1 MKNNYGREYET
12 SGNYVYVYGSTQSAL
27 TDRNSNRYVQ
37 MYDTVEL
44 GKTSMSIDFINEDC
58 KLKESEIHIF
68 PNPFKNY
75 FTIDIGNNVGGNE
88 LFVYNSM
95 GILKYY
101 DEDVYGKEDVFING
115 ADGLYFIV
123 LKTNREKKTFKI
135 IKQ

>member
-1 MKNNYGREYET
+1 MKT
-12 SGNYVYVYGSTQSAL
+12 T
-27 TDRNSNRYVQ
+27 
-37 MYDTVEL
+37 
-44 GKTSMSIDFINEDC
+44 
-58 KLKESEIHIF
+58 IF
-68 PNPFKNY
+68 CQIKFNPFKNY